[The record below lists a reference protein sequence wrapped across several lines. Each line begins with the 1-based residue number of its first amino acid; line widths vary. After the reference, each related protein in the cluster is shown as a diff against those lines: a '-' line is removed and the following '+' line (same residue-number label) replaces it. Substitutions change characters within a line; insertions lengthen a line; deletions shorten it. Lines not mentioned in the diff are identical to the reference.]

1 MNSMTHGFALIGRVL
16 LAAIFL
22 ISGFGKIGAG
32 FAGTAGAIASVG
44 FPAPQFFAAATIA
57 LELIAG
63 LMLVVGWRA
72 RWAALAL
79 AAFTLL
85 LACLFHDF
93 WAAPAAQKMMEQID
107 FVNHMGI
114 VGGLLYIAAFGAGRL
129 SVDKR

>member
-1 MNSMTHGFALIGRVL
+1 MNSMTSVFALIGRIL

-22 ISGFGKIGAG
+22 WSGFDKIGG
-32 FAGTAGAIASVG
+32 FQGLIGAIASKG
-44 FPAPQFFAAATIA
+44 FPVPEFFAAATIA

-63 LMLVVGWRA
+63 AMLVAGWKV

-85 LACLFHDF
+85 LAFLFHNF
-93 WAAPAAQKMMEQID
+93 WAVPEAQKVMQQIH
-107 FVNHMGI
+107 FMKNMGI